1 MARDDDQC
9 ALWANFWG
17 QSTWVRSCTLLIKH
31 GIGKSQFAMV
41 KHLQI
46 KNCGLPFLKTK
57 AQKLDRNH
65 RTSHW
70 DSKETTCGTI
80 ATAGHQY
87 LHACWSQT
95 STENGVWLW
104 HNPIQ
109 LMITDTQEQGQSNM
123 NCETLFL
130 SSTRFR
136 CCATGASSQP
146 CSTVRQWKTKTL
158 RIIAH
163 PLVWPV
169 GTRLSSENVST

>member
-1 MARDDDQC
+1 
-9 ALWANFWG
+9 
-17 QSTWVRSCTLLIKH
+17 LIKH